1 MTRIYVTTA
10 AGALDSNTA
19 PVGGGVAVIEAL
31 LPHLE
36 DRFEL
41 TCIVPGA
48 RRISAPGREILPV
61 PALADADARALLDLD
76 ARTYARFALEW
87 EAALAG
93 YFDGI
98 DPAGAVVIA
107 NDISEGP
114 PFARLHARG
123 FRQIALFHVVVAD
136 FVAQRHLRVPAPR
149 AAAIWRTVER
159 LGLAALAPEMTDLV
173 WRKEADAARLADAC
187 IVPSRTLA
195 GALAACYPD
204 TGVHD
209 RTHVVPWGVIGE
221 PDPARRSRRSS
232 ALDHHGIDPNRFLIL
247 ALSRISPEKRLGLLI
262 RALRRIERES
272 PSTADQLSLA
282 IAGAPAYMGG
292 TRCMLRLQRQ
302 AGQLERVPV
311 HWTGYVSGSGK
322 WDLLAAADLFAS
334 PSQYEAYGL
343 SIAQALASGTP
354 AVAAPHAGADA
365 ILAPELGW
373 IAQSDRSR
381 SNVSPRAF
389 AAAIRR
395 AHAERGTPNADQ
407 RRRAAA
413 EWGARN
419 PFDRAASQI
428 VRAIEQ
434 VAGTPP
440 GLLHN

>member
-1 MTRIYVTTA
+1 MTRIYVTAA

-31 LPHLE
+31 LPHL
-36 DRFEL
+36 DAQFDL
-41 TCIVPGA
+41 TCISPGA
-48 RRISAPGREILPV
+48 RRTSAPGREILPV
-61 PALADADARALLDLD
+61 PSWADAGARALLDLD
-76 ARTYARFALEW
+76 ARAYARFALEW

-136 FVAQRHLRVPAPR
+136 FVAQRHLRIPAPR
-149 AAAIWRTVER
+149 AAALWRTAER
-159 LGLAALAPEMTDLV
+159 LGLAALAPEMAGLV

-187 IVPSRTLA
+187 IVPSSALA
-195 GALAACYPD
+195 DALAACCPG
-204 TGVHD
+204 TGVRN
-209 RTHVVPWGVIGE
+209 RTRVIPWGVIGE
-221 PDPARRSRRSS
+221 PDPARRSRRRR
-232 ALDHHGIDPNRFLIL
+232 ALDRHGIDPNRFLIL

-262 RALRRIERES
+262 RALRRLERES
-272 PSTADQLSLA
+272 PSTADQISLA

-292 TRCMLRLQRQ
+292 ARCLIGLQRE
-302 AGQLERVPV
+302 AARLDRIPV
-311 HWTGYVSGSGK
+311 HWTGYVSGGGK

-343 SIAQALASGTP
+343 AIAQALASGTP
-354 AVAAPHAGADA
+354 AVAAPHAGASA

-373 IAQSDRSR
+373 IAQPDRPR
-381 SNVSPRAF
+381 GDISPRAF

-395 AHAERGTPNADQ
+395 AHAEHGSPDADR

-419 PFDRAASQI
+419 RFDHAAREI
-428 VRAIEQ
+428 ACLVCQ
-434 VAGTPP
+434 VAGR
-440 GLLHN
+440 